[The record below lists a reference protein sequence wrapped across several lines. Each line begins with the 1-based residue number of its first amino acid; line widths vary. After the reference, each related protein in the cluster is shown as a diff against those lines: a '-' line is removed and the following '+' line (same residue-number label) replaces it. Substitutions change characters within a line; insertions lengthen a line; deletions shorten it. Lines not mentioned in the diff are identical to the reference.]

1 MGTPWTYNQG
11 KIQNKNNI
19 PQNNKKARNVVKP
32 DLGVGLISTDYGVNS
47 CECSATVPG
56 YQPLY
61 TDKPV

>member
-56 YQPLY
+56 
-61 TDKPV
+61 